1 MKWNSNDLWA
11 CKLLRKA
18 GRFIWKS
25 FDMFFCCGDSDVRF
39 MEIYTCPMISFL
51 TSPFFFSYF
60 PFSSRVNKCNPSA
73 PGCEHVSHS
82 PILFRHTLGIIRTHS
97 THPQRV
103 GPYWKIHGLFSTGD
117 HSFTCTI
124 TGKMIHIL
132 DTSWKPSASCSKC
145 QQPTSSTHL
154 GVGIS
159 CTYVTDEPKS
169 QKGVQDKHNNKLL
182 WAFPPHFL
190 TMLY

>member
-1 MKWNSNDLWA
+1 MKLEWFVQSRAFYLKKFRHVFLLWRQW
-11 CKLLRKA
+11 CSLHGNLHLSYDQ
-18 GRFIWKS
+18 FPHFS
-25 FDMFFCCGDSDVRF
+25 
-39 MEIYTCPMISFL
+39 L
-51 TSPFFFSYF
+51 FFSYF

-97 THPQRV
+97 TRPQRI

-124 TGKMIHIL
+124 TGKTIHIL

>member
-1 MKWNSNDLWA
+1 MICEPVNFCAKQGVLSEKVSTCFSAVATVMFASWKFTLVLWSVSS
-11 CKLLRKA
+11 LL
-18 GRFIWKS
+18 
-25 FDMFFCCGDSDVRF
+25 
-39 MEIYTCPMISFL
+39 P
-51 TSPFFFSYF
+51 FFSYF

-82 PILFRHTLGIIRTHS
+82 PILFRHTLGIIWTHS
-97 THPQRV
+97 TRPQRV
-103 GPYWKIHGLFSTGD
+103 GPYWKIHRLFSTGD

-124 TGKMIHIL
+124 TGKTICLVHIL

-169 QKGVQDKHNNKLL
+169 QKGVQDKQNNKLL